1 MSEKKKLFDIEET
14 RLAYDAAV
22 LLRQVADALV
32 QGKCEMDGQEIV
44 LAAPSR
50 VEVSAS
56 GKCKE
61 KDGGTK
67 CKIEVEISWFSP
79 AVPAAASEE

>member
-1 MSEKKKLFDIEET
+1 MSEKKKLFDIDET
-14 RLAYDAAV
+14 RLTYDAAV
-22 LLRQVADALV
+22 LLRQVADALA
-32 QGKCEMDGQEIV
+32 QGCGLVGENQIA
-44 LAAPSR
+44 LTAPAR

-79 AVPAAASEE
+79 AAAE